1 LLDQRDLSFS
11 VLRPLI
17 FETAHKVMSISPKD
31 AQTGPARRGD
41 EDILAIH
48 RQQLK
53 SIDQEMLPLYTLL
66 SDLIKR
72 ETTERKVVEEETR
85 ETKAGDMLT
94 LW

>member
-1 LLDQRDLSFS
+1 
-11 VLRPLI
+11 
-17 FETAHKVMSISPKD
+17 MSISPEE

-41 EDILAIH
+41 EGTLACH

-53 SIDQEMLPLYTLL
+53 SIDKEMLALYNLL

-72 ETTERKVVEEETR
+72 ETSKPEVVEEEAG
-85 ETKAGDMLT
+85 ETGMESMPS